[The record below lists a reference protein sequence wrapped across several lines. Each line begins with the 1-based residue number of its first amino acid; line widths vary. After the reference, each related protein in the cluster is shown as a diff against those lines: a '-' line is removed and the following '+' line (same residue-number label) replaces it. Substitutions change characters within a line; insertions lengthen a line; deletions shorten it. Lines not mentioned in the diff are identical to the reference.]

1 MDIDNP
7 VSDTELAAI
16 LAQTDPD
23 IDNLFGDPPSPQ
35 ALSQDATTP
44 PTTPTQHI
52 NIAPFQLIPQHN
64 PPTLILSPDP
74 SPSPRELTTTTTT
87 HITTQIPSATPT
99 STTYTETHP
108 NPNLTPSKTFP
119 QQNQPCTSSLT
130 PIPNPSP
137 QPSTTSP
144 HPQTT
149 NPTTNPIPNTSK
161 THTAPHP
168 KTPQTPHIT
177 STATTHT
184 ISTTV
189 QRLVELNHL
198 KSQHNRQLTI
208 LSKHITN
215 HTTPSGLT
223 ITMQPWVE
231 LSQKHKEAWD
241 NSLQDCMSTL
251 TNILHQHHTE
261 QLEKVQNEI
270 SSHSSNITQQY
281 PKDVSKTILGIATTT
296 TPHRPQRRSRPK
308 TKPKRKLAIQPPSTK
323 PTTHSIQKPPLKRT
337 KTTESNSQHQGFRT
351 RPQRQNQPNKPP
363 NPPAPTIPPPPP
375 PVSNVTRET
384 ICRRL
389 VGNQSKFPI
398 IYGMLMKGGQ

>member
-1 MDIDNP
+1 MAETYMDIDNIQRRIWICP
-7 VSDTELAAI
+7 I
-16 LAQTDPD
+16 PRCHH
-23 IDNLFGDPPSPQ
+23 
-35 ALSQDATTP
+35 P

-52 NIAPFQLIPQHN
+52 TIAPFQLIPQHN

-74 SPSPRELTTTTTT
+74 SPSPRELTTTTT

-108 NPNLTPSKTFP
+108 NTNLTPSKTFS
-119 QQNQPCTSSLT
+119 QQNQPCTSNLT

-168 KTPQTPHIT
+168 KTPRTPHIT

-241 NSLQDCMSTL
+241 SSLQDCMSTL

-281 PKDVSKTILGIATTT
+281 PKDVSKTILEIATTT
-296 TPHRPQRRSRPK
+296 TPHKPQRRSRPK
-308 TKPKRKLAIQPPSTK
+308 TKPKRKPAVQPPSTK

-337 KTTESNSQHQGFRT
+337 KTTEFNPQHQGFRI
-351 RPQRQNQPNKPP
+351 RPQRQNQPIKPP
-363 NPPAPTIPPPPP
+363 NPPNPPVPTIPPPPP

-384 ICRRL
+384 ICQRL

>member
-16 LAQTDPD
+16 LAQIDPD

-35 ALSQDATTP
+35 ALSQDNTTP

-74 SPSPRELTTTTTT
+74 SPSPRELTTTTT
-87 HITTQIPSATPT
+87 HITTQIPSATLT

-108 NPNLTPSKTFP
+108 NPNLAPSKTFP
-119 QQNQPCTSSLT
+119 QHNQPCTS
-130 PIPNPSP
+130 IPNPSP

-149 NPTTNPIPNTSK
+149 NPIPSTSK

-177 STATTHT
+177 SSTTTKHT

-231 LSQKHKEAWD
+231 LSHKHKEAWD
-241 NSLQDCMSTL
+241 NSLQICMSTL

-270 SSHSSNITQQY
+270 SSHSSTIHQQY
-281 PKDVSKTILGIATTT
+281 PKDVSKTILEIATTT
-296 TPHRPQRRSRPK
+296 ITHKPQRRSRPK
-308 TKPKRKLAIQPPSTK
+308 PKTKPKSKLTNQLPSTK
-323 PTTHSIQKPPLKRT
+323 PTSHSIHTPPQQKQT
-337 KTTESNSQHQGFRT
+337 CFS
-351 RPQRQNQPNKPP
+351 RQKYF
-363 NPPAPTIPPPPP
+363 
-375 PVSNVTRET
+375 
-384 ICRRL
+384 
-389 VGNQSKFPI
+389 VGNNGFYMQARCSKAASKLETCFPK
-398 IYGMLMKGGQ
+398 LCLEPDDT